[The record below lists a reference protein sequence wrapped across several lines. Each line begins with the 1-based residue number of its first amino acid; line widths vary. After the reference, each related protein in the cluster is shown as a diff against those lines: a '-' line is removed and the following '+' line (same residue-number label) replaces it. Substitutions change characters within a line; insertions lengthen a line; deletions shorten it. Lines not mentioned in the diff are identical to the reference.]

1 MTTGTTVIWNPLVSS
16 DDVATINARAATMES
31 EGKTDNVPVETQP
44 GGPGTVPLTV
54 VRQWTTLQDAQE
66 WLDFLTS
73 YNPQSAVIN
82 S

>member
-1 MTTGTTVIWNPLVSS
+1 MTTQTTVTWNPLPSPEDAVIHHAKAESM
-16 DDVATINARAATMES
+16 AS
-31 EGKTDNVPVETQP
+31 EGKTDNVPVETWP
-44 GGPGTVPLTV
+44 SGEGTPPAVV

-66 WLDFLTS
+66 WLDFLAP

>member
-1 MTTGTTVIWNPLVSS
+1 MTTGTTVTWNPLVSGEDS
-16 DDVATINARAATMES
+16 VAIHAQAATMKA
-31 EGKTDNVPVETQP
+31 EGKTDNVPVETWP
-44 GGPGTVPLTV
+44 NGEGMPPEIT

-66 WLDFLTS
+66 WLDFLAP